1 MRNSLLLRVL
11 DRGCGE
17 IELQL
22 SAVQRGL
29 KVLHGEGL
37 IIFIHITEFNGCKI
51 NRFLL
56 VWEHSFLVMEW
67 NELPVSGVRVGCGAV
82 ERPGHLLCTGLFY
95 LSSLIFGEREDQGFA
110 GLLCK
115 TQK

>member
-1 MRNSLLLRVL
+1 M
-11 DRGCGE
+11 
-17 IELQL
+17 
-22 SAVQRGL
+22 
-29 KVLHGEGL
+29 LHGEGL

-56 VWEHSFLVMEW
+56 VWEHFFLVMER

-95 LSSLIFGEREDQGFA
+95 LSGLIFGEREDQGFA

-115 TQK
+115 TQE